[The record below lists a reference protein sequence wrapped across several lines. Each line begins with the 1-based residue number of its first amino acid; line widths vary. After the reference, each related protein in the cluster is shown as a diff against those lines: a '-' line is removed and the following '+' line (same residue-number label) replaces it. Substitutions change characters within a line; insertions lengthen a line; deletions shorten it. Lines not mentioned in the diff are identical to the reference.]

1 MLLCG
6 IVYRHRILNVLEYNF
21 RVICVYFLFCGK
33 IRLFFDL
40 RLVFCY
46 IWIAVLC
53 DIDMGLMRSLL
64 LGG

>member
-40 RLVFCY
+40 MFVFAIYGLQFCVIL
-46 IWIAVLC
+46 IW
-53 DIDMGLMRSLL
+53 G
-64 LGG
+64 